1 MKNKIIL
8 GTAQFGLD
16 YGINNQSGKVT
27 DKDINQ
33 ILNYAFENGIKE
45 LDTASAYGNSEVLIG
60 SFIKKSKKFLI
71 LIQKSVLTKSH

>member
-45 LDTASAYGNSEVLIG
+45 LDTASLMV
-60 SFIKKSKKFLI
+60 
-71 LIQKSVLTKSH
+71 IQKF